1 MPSYN
6 LPYGYQ
12 QLQLNLP
19 DSFWVDW
26 IEPAY
31 VPPAPDPLEV
41 VRQAIENPVDGISLE
56 QYAGAKTVAIAV
68 NDKTRPVPHE
78 FLLPPLLD
86 KLHAIGLPAS
96 AIKIM
101 IATGTHI
108 PMPPEEFPRILPDQ
122 IIQKYCVVSHNID
135 DKENFVHLGCTSR
148 GSEVMINKT
157 FYESD
162 LKIVVGNIEPHHF
175 AGFSGGYK
183 TASIGMGERKM
194 INHNHAMLVD
204 HNSRIAEFENNP
216 LRQDIEEI
224 GNKIGVQFALNVIL
238 NGEKKIVSAVSGSPR
253 AVMKAG
259 IPISQSVCQIPSRGK
274 YDMVIA
280 SVGGAPKDINFYQSQ
295 KALTHASLFTR
306 DGGVIILVAEC
317 PEGSGSKAYEQ
328 YMEGLTTPQD
338 VFEKFNRTG
347 FQVGPHKAFQVA
359 RDAARVNIILLS
371 KIPAQLVSRL
381 LMTPASSL
389 EEAVNIGMRMLGS
402 GEQPPRVAVLPR
414 ATNTIP
420 V

>member
-1 MPSYN
+1 MSSYT

-19 DSFWVDW
+19 DSFSVDW

-31 VPPAPDPLEV
+31 VPPAPDPLDV
-41 VRQAIENPVDGISLE
+41 VRQAVENPVDGIKLN
-56 QYAGAKTVAIAV
+56 QYASARTVAIAV

-78 FLLPPLLD
+78 YLLPPLLE
-86 KLHAIGLPAS
+86 KLHAVGIPVS

-108 PMPPEEFPRILPDQ
+108 PMPPEEFPRILPAD

-135 DKENFVHLGCTSR
+135 DKINFVNLGCTSR
-148 GSEVMINKT
+148 GSEVMVNKT

-204 HNSRIAEFENNP
+204 PNSRIAEFENNP
-216 LRQDIEEI
+216 LRQDIEEM
-224 GNKIGVQFALNVIL
+224 GDKIGVHFALNVIL
-238 NGEKKIVSAVSGSPR
+238 NGDKKIVKAVSGSPR

-259 IPISQSVCQIPSRGK
+259 IPISQSVCQIPSRGR

-306 DGGVIILVAEC
+306 DGGVIILAAEC

-328 YMEGLTTPQD
+328 YMEGLTTIQE

-347 FQVGPHKAFQVA
+347 FQVGPHKSFQVA
-359 RDAARVNIILLS
+359 RDAARVHIILLS
-371 KIPAQLVSRL
+371 QIPTDLVSRL
-381 LMTPASSL
+381 LMTPATSL
-389 EEAVNIGMRMLGS
+389 EEAVEIGLRLLGS
-402 GEQPPRVAVLPR
+402 SEQPPSVAVLPR